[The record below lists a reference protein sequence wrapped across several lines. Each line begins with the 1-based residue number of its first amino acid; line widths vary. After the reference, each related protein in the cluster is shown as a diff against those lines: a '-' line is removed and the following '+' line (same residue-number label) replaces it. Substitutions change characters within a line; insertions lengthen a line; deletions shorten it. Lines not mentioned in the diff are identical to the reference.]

1 MSLCYNDNI
10 VSGEAGERE
19 RGDGMIRLIFS
30 DMDGT
35 LLDGEGNLPAEF
47 GAMYERLRARG
58 IRFAPASGRQYAS
71 LVQTFAPW
79 RDELIFVAENGTLV
93 MEHGAE
99 LCATPVERA
108 IALEV
113 MRAGEE
119 LAGVHALLCGKRQA
133 YLRATDEAPDFRAE
147 LEKYVSVSAVVED
160 FAAVDDVPIKMAFC
174 DLSGHAAQTILPV
187 MQRYADRLQVT
198 LSSSEWVDV
207 YSQGVNKGIAA
218 KRIQERLGVTPDEC
232 AAFGDYGNDL
242 ELMDA
247 VTYSFAMENAISAV
261 KAHARYRAPSNR
273 ESGVMQ
279 VCARILAGEF
289 D

>member
-79 RDELIFVAENGTLV
+79 QDELIFVAENGTLV

-207 YSQGVNKGIAA
+207 YSQG
-218 KRIQERLGVTPDEC
+218 
-232 AAFGDYGNDL
+232 DYGNDL

-247 VTYSFAMENAISAV
+247 VTYSFAMENAIPAV

-273 ESGVMQ
+273 ENGVMQ
-279 VCARILAGEF
+279 VCTRILAGEF